1 MTKLNLLLVED
12 NDTDALL
19 VVRQLRKEGFE
30 VEYIQVKTGAEM
42 ELALTQGTWDIVI
55 SDYSLPGF
63 GGGDALRLFK
73 SKNLDIP
80 FILVSGTVGEEIA
93 VNIMKGGANDYLM
106 KTHLNRLGPAVKR
119 ELEETV
125 MKREKRRIENMLTR
139 TEKRF
144 QRLIQDIL
152 DVVWLSNV
160 DGSKIYIINS
170 AFDRLYGSEIGEIRM
185 EPRRWHELVA
195 VEDRPAY
202 QKFTE
207 GLVLSGVSS
216 LEYRINRA
224 DGSERWVMD
233 QRYLVQGDDDNENMV
248 GGILSDITEKKK
260 AEQELIQAKQ
270 AAEESSRLKS
280 AMLQNMSHEFRTP
293 MNGILGFSEIL
304 MSQIED
310 PQSRSMIQYIS
321 SSGKRLQHTLDS
333 IMLFAQLESGLT
345 LKMAVT
351 DCTGLLGE
359 IFRDLIPAAQSKGLV
374 MELNASQPLRIVSD
388 RKLLDQAIRNIV
400 ENAIKFTQQG
410 KILVTVK
417 SVDYTDPEVEITVT
431 DTGIG
436 IPPEKQQIIFEE
448 FRQASEGYGRP
459 YEGSGLGLSITRK
472 CIQLL
477 KGSLTLKSVP
487 GQGSEFTIRLPVNLP
502 PAMTEEPPEAP
513 VTEQSIATPAIGEP
527 EIPTILLVEDND
539 SNIEL
544 IRLFLR
550 DGYALDV
557 AKEGEQALQMVR
569 LKQYDVILMDINLG
583 PGMDGIDAIEGIR
596 KLENYKSTPIIAVT
610 GYTFRN
616 EKDYIISK
624 GADHYLE
631 KPFKREVLIGILQQV
646 LKTGSR

>member
-1 MTKLNLLLVED
+1 MSKLNLLLVED

-30 VEYIQVKTGAEM
+30 VEHTQVKTGAEM
-42 ELALTQGTWDIVI
+42 ELAFARGNWDIVI

-63 GGGDALRLFK
+63 GGGDALKLFK

-125 MKREKRRIENMLTR
+125 MKREKRRIENTLTR
-139 TEKRF
+139 TEQRF

-152 DVVWLSNV
+152 DVVWLSNI
-160 DGSKIYIINS
+160 DGSKIYLINS
-170 AFDRLYGSEIGEIRM
+170 AFDRLYGSEFGEIKM
-185 EPRRWHELVA
+185 EPRKWHELVA

-202 QKFTE
+202 HKFTE
-207 GLVLSGVSS
+207 ELKLSGVGS

-233 QRYLVQGDDDNENMV
+233 QRYIVQGDDDGENMV

-260 AEQELIQAKQ
+260 SEQELIQAKK

-280 AMLQNMSHEFRTP
+280 ALLQNMSHEFRTP
-293 MNGILGFSEIL
+293 MNGILGFSDIL
-304 MSQIED
+304 MTEVED
-310 PQSRSMIQYIS
+310 QRSRSMIQYIS

-333 IMLFAQLESGLT
+333 IMLFAQLEGGLS
-345 LKMAVT
+345 LNMAVT
-351 DCTGLLGE
+351 DCAVVLRE
-359 IFRDLIPAAQSKGLV
+359 IFRDLLPAAGSKGLI
-374 MELNASQPLRIVSD
+374 MELNASEPLRIVSD
-388 RKLLDQAIRNIV
+388 CKLIDQAIRNLV

-410 KILVTVK
+410 KINVTAK
-417 SVDYTDPEVEITVT
+417 KTDRGDPEVEITIA

-436 IPPEKQQIIFEE
+436 IPAEKQHIIFEE
-448 FRQASEGYGRP
+448 FRQANEGYDRP

-477 KGSLTLKSVP
+477 NGTLTLKSAP
-487 GQGSEFTIRLPVNLP
+487 GQGSEFTIRLP
-502 PAMTEEPPEAP
+502 
-513 VTEQSIATPAIGEP
+513 ATPPPGFGEELHEVKGSADAVHIPVIVTP
-527 EIPTILLVEDND
+527 EIPEILLVEDND

-544 IRLFLR
+544 IKLFLKDNYR
-550 DGYALDV
+550 LEIAY
-557 AKEGEQALQMVR
+557 EGEQALQMVK

-596 KLENYKSTPIIAVT
+596 KFSNYQSTPIIAVT

-616 EKDYIISK
+616 EKNYIISK

-631 KPFKREVLIGILQQV
+631 KPFKREVLTSLLQQV
-646 LKTGSR
+646 LKTGHR